1 MRDGRLHDARHT
13 AGTVLLLLGVPD
25 VVVDAIMGWEPGG
38 SARMRAGYLHVTGPM
53 LKNVAEQVG
62 DALWDATEEAG
73 PDTGSDPAE
82 RAADPN

>member
-1 MRDGRLHDARHT
+1 MRDGRLHDARHI
-13 AGTVLLLLGVPD
+13 AGTMLLLLGAPD
-25 VVVDAIMGWEPGG
+25 VVVDAITGWEPGG

-53 LKNVAEQVG
+53 LKNVAKQVG
-62 DALWDATEEAG
+62 DATEEAG